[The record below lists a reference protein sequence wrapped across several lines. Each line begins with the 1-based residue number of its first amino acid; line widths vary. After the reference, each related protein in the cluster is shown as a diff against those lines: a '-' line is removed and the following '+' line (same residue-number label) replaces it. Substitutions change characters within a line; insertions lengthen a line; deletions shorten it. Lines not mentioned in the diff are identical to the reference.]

1 MSMVAGAPNLKW
13 SSRGRRWEVRA
24 QDLAEGNQEKG
35 TKSGFGGEIP
45 ADLKERISALH
56 ALCILK
62 SREGNPPPETGD
74 VPDTEE
80 ENLGLEF
87 P

>member
-1 MSMVAGAPNLKW
+1 MEK
-13 SSRGRRWEVRA
+13 
-24 QDLAEGNQEKG
+24 NQHKPRKD
-35 TKSGFGGEIP
+35 TKSSYRVEIRGEIP
-45 ADLKERISALH
+45 EDLKRRISALH

-62 SREGNPPPETGD
+62 GREGHPLGETD
-74 VPDTEE
+74 DPPDTEK

>member
-1 MSMVAGAPNLKW
+1 MVF
-13 SSRGRRWEVRA
+13 RGEKVESEDSGPRRGEPR
-24 QDLAEGNQEKG
+24 KG
-35 TKSGFGGEIP
+35 YQIRIRGKIP
-45 ADLKERISALH
+45 EDLKERISALH

-62 SREGNPPPETGD
+62 ARDGHPAGKTDD

-80 ENLGLEF
+80 ENLGLEV

>member
-1 MSMVAGAPNLKW
+1 MEKKHCKPRKDTY
-13 SSRGRRWEVRA
+13 SSYRVEI
-24 QDLAEGNQEKG
+24 
-35 TKSGFGGEIP
+35 GGEIP
-45 ADLKERISALH
+45 EDLKQRISALH

-62 SREGNPPPETGD
+62 SREGHPPAETGD

-80 ENLGLEF
+80 EDLGLEA

>member
-1 MSMVAGAPNLKW
+1 MEK
-13 SSRGRRWEVRA
+13 
-24 QDLAEGNQEKG
+24 NQHKPRKD
-35 TKSGFGGEIP
+35 TKSSYRVEIRGEIP
-45 ADLKERISALH
+45 SGLKERISALH

-62 SREGNPPPETGD
+62 SREGHPPAEIDD
-74 VPDTEE
+74 VQETEE

>member
-1 MSMVAGAPNLKW
+1 MVFKGEKVGSEGPGPRRGE
-13 SSRGRRWEVRA
+13 SR
-24 QDLAEGNQEKG
+24 KG
-35 TKSGFGGEIP
+35 YQIRIRGEIP

-62 SREGNPPPETGD
+62 GREGHPPAETGD
-74 VPDTEE
+74 LPDTEE

>member
-1 MSMVAGAPNLKW
+1 MEK
-13 SSRGRRWEVRA
+13 
-24 QDLAEGNQEKG
+24 NQHKPRKD
-35 TKSGFGGEIP
+35 TKSSYRVEIRGEIP
-45 ADLKERISALH
+45 ADLKQRISALH

-62 SREGNPPPETGD
+62 GREGHPPAETGD
-74 VPDTEE
+74 VPDTEK

>member
-1 MSMVAGAPNLKW
+1 MEK
-13 SSRGRRWEVRA
+13 
-24 QDLAEGNQEKG
+24 NQHKPRKD
-35 TKSGFGGEIP
+35 TKSSYRVEIRGEIP

-62 SREGNPPPETGD
+62 SLEGHPPAEVDD
-74 VPDTEE
+74 VQETEE
-80 ENLGLEF
+80 ENPALGI

>member
-1 MSMVAGAPNLKW
+1 MTRRKQKNGERTRSVYRVEI
-13 SSRGRRWEVRA
+13 RGDIPS
-24 QDLAEGNQEKG
+24 DLRQ
-35 TKSGFGGEIP
+35 
-45 ADLKERISALH
+45 RISALH

-62 SREGNPPPETGD
+62 SREGQPPGETQD
-74 VPDTEE
+74 VPDKEE

>member
-1 MSMVAGAPNLKW
+1 MVFKGEKLGSEGPGPRRGE
-13 SSRGRRWEVRA
+13 SR
-24 QDLAEGNQEKG
+24 KG
-35 TKSGFGGEIP
+35 YQIRIRGEIP

-62 SREGNPPPETGD
+62 SREGNPPLETGD